1 MRRPRWLPTGLSAAM
16 GLAAA
21 VVAAALATLFV
32 LLLLAILSYRHAS
45 ITARHAQQAIASAN
59 QLETTALDLETGL
72 RGFAITNQER
82 SLQPWKQARRA
93 YPEQVQQLLRLSA
106 DSPGQEQ
113 RARAIKAAIDSYLND
128 YSLNLLRF
136 MRRNPVAER
145 RIIAAGQGL
154 NKLDVVRSRFKTF
167 IASERRIA
175 DERDAK
181 ARRTGR
187 IAIGLGAGS
196 LALAVLLIVLLTAYL
211 ARRVARPI
219 RITAEAAG
227 RLADGDLSSR
237 VEERGVAE
245 VGDLQQAFNSMAAS
259 LERSRRELEEQNR
272 KLRESERVKSEL
284 VSSVSHELRTPLASI
299 LGFSDLM
306 LQRDLDTE
314 DRRRYLQLV
323 RGEADRL
330 AALLNDLL
338 DLQRI
343 EEGGVLLTREE
354 VDLSKLLASQ
364 VVLYSAQ
371 SERHR
376 LELDA
381 EERTV
386 VEGDRDRLAQVVGNL
401 LSNAIKYSPDGGVVR
416 IDATRA
422 GAGVRVTVRDDGMG
436 IPTAQQGQIF
446 TKFFRGDAGRRL
458 GIGGTGLGL
467 ALSREI
473 VEAHGGRMGFES
485 GEGQG
490 STFWFE
496 LPASA
501 SAQPEPGGIGLSDS
515 RRSGAGS

>member
-1 MRRPRWLPTGLSAAM
+1 MRRPTWLPSGLSAAM
-16 GLAAA
+16 GIAAT

-45 ITARHAQQAIASAN
+45 TTARHAQQGIASAN
-59 QLETTALDLETGL
+59 QLETLALDLETGL
-72 RGFAITNQER
+72 RGFVITKDEKSLKPWNQA
-82 SLQPWKQARRA
+82 LDA
-93 YPEQVQQLLRLSA
+93 YPKQMQELLRLSA
-106 DSPGQEQ
+106 DNPGQEQ
-113 RARAIKAAIDSYLND
+113 RARGIRAAIRSYLRD
-128 YSLNLLRF
+128 YSLPLINFL
-136 MRRNPVAER
+136 RRNPGVES
-145 RIIAAGQGL
+145 RIVRAGGGL
-154 NKLDVVRSRFKTF
+154 NKLDTVRARFNTF
-167 IASERRIA
+167 VTSERSLA

-259 LERSRRELEEQNR
+259 LERSRHELEDQNR

-306 LQRDLDTE
+306 LQRDLDAA

-343 EEGGVLLTREE
+343 EEGGVMLSRED
-354 VDLSKLLASQ
+354 VDLSELLASQ

-371 SERHR
+371 SEQHR

-381 EERTV
+381 EEHCLV
-386 VEGDRDRLAQVVGNL
+386 DGDRDRLAQVVGNL

-416 IDATRA
+416 IEATRA
-422 GAGVRVTVRDDGMG
+422 DGRVRVSVQDDGMG

-467 ALSREI
+467 ALSRDI

-496 LPASA
+496 LPAPA
-501 SAQPEPGGIGLSDS
+501 SAKPERGGVGLSDS

>member
-1 MRRPRWLPTGLSAAM
+1 VTRPRWLPSGLSAAM
-16 GLAAA
+16 GIAAA
-21 VVAAALATLFV
+21 IVAAALTTLFA
-32 LLLLAILSYRHAS
+32 LLLVAILSYRHAS
-45 ITARHAQQAIASAN
+45 VTARHAQQVIASAN

-72 RGFAITNQER
+72 RGFAIAKDRGSLARWEEARDAYRGQAQE
-82 SLQPWKQARRA
+82 
-93 YPEQVQQLLRLSA
+93 LLRLSA
-106 DSPGQEQ
+106 DNRGQEQ
-113 RARAIKAAIDSYLND
+113 RARGIKKAIDSYLTA
-128 YSLNLLRF
+128 YSLKLLNF
-136 MRRNPVAER
+136 IRRNPGVESR
-145 RIIAAGQGL
+145 VVAAGGGL
-154 NKLDVVRSRFKTF
+154 NKLDVARNRFKVF
-167 IASERRIA
+167 IASERQIA
-175 DERDAK
+175 DERNAK
-181 ARRTGR
+181 ARSTGR

-245 VGDLQQAFNSMAAS
+245 VGDLQQAFNTMAAS
-259 LERSRRELEEQNR
+259 LERGRHELEDQNR

-306 LQRDLDTE
+306 LQRDLDAA

-343 EEGGVLLTREE
+343 EEGGVMLTRED
-354 VDLSKLLASQ
+354 VDLSELLASQ

-371 SERHR
+371 SEQHH

-381 EERTV
+381 EKHCV
-386 VEGDRDRLAQVVGNL
+386 VDGDRDRLAQVVGNL

-416 IDATRA
+416 IEASRA
-422 GAGVRVTVRDDGMG
+422 NGLVRVTVQDEGMG
-436 IPTAQQGQIF
+436 IPTAQQSQIF

-467 ALSREI
+467 ALSRDI
-473 VEAHGGRMGFES
+473 VEAHGGRIGFES
-485 GEGQG
+485 GEGEG

-496 LPASA
+496 LPAPA
-501 SAQPEPGGIGLSDS
+501 SARPESGGVGLSDS
-515 RRSGAGS
+515 RRSGSGP

>member
-1 MRRPRWLPTGLSAAM
+1 M
-16 GLAAA
+16 GIAAA

-72 RGFAITNQER
+72 RGFALTNQES
-82 SLQPWKQARRA
+82 SLEPWKQARRA
-93 YPEQVQQLLRLSA
+93 YGGQVEQLLRLSS
-106 DSPGQEQ
+106 DTPGQEQ
-113 RARAIKAAIDSYLND
+113 RARAIQAAIDSYLND

-136 MRRNPVAER
+136 MRRNPGAER

-154 NKLDVVRSRFKTF
+154 HKLDVVRSRFRTF

-196 LALAVLLIVLLTAYL
+196 LALAMLLIVLLTAYL

-245 VGDLQQAFNSMAAS
+245 VGHLQQAFNSMAAS
-259 LERSRRELEEQNR
+259 LERGRHELEDQNR

-306 LQRDLDTE
+306 LQRDLDTA

-343 EEGGVLLTREE
+343 EEGGVVLTRED
-354 VDLSKLLASQ
+354 VDLSELLASQ

-371 SERHR
+371 SEQHQ

-381 EERTV
+381 QRHCLV
-386 VEGDRDRLAQVVGNL
+386 DGDRDRLAQVVGNL

-416 IDATRA
+416 IEATRA
-422 GAGVRVTVRDDGMG
+422 DGRVRVTVQDEGMG
-436 IPTAQQGQIF
+436 IPTAQQSQIF

-467 ALSREI
+467 ALSRDI

-485 GEGQG
+485 DEGEG

-496 LPASA
+496 LPTPASA
-501 SAQPEPGGIGLSDS
+501 KPERGGVGLSDS

>member
-1 MRRPRWLPTGLSAAM
+1 MKQPRWLPTGLSAAM
-16 GLAAA
+16 GIAAA
-21 VVAAALATLFV
+21 VVAAALATLFA
-32 LLLLAILSYRHAS
+32 LLLVAILSYRHAS
-45 ITARHAQQAIASAN
+45 TTARHAQEAIASAN
-59 QLETTALDLETGL
+59 RLETLALDLETGL
-72 RGFAITNQER
+72 RGFVITNDR
-82 SLQPWKQARRA
+82 GSLALWQQAYA
-93 YPEQVQQLLRLSA
+93 DYPRQVRDLLRLSA
-106 DSPGQEQ
+106 DNPRQEQ
-113 RARAIKAAIDSYLND
+113 KAVAIREAIDSYLQD
-128 YSLNLLRF
+128 YSLPLLKF
-136 MRRNPVAER
+136 MQRNPGTES
-145 RIIAAGQGL
+145 RIIRAGHGL
-154 NKLDVVRSRFKTF
+154 NKLDTARARFNAF
-167 IASERRIA
+167 IASERQIA
-175 DERDAK
+175 DERDAE

-187 IAIGLGAGS
+187 FAIAFGAGS
-196 LALAVLLIVLLTAYL
+196 LAIAVLLIVLLTLYL
-211 ARRVARPI
+211 SRRVARPI
-219 RITAEAAG
+219 RIAAETAG
-227 RLADGDLSSR
+227 RLADGELSSR
-237 VEERGVAE
+237 VDERGVGE
-245 VGDLQQAFNSMAAS
+245 VGDLQQAFNTMAAS
-259 LERSRRELEEQNR
+259 LERGRRDLEEQNR

-306 LQRDLDTE
+306 LQRDLDSE

-371 SERHR
+371 SEQHR
-376 LELDA
+376 LELEAD
-381 EERTV
+381 EGSV
-386 VEGDRDRLAQVVGNL
+386 VEGDRDRLAQVIGNL

-416 IDATRA
+416 IEATRRDA
-422 GAGVRVTVRDDGMG
+422 GLRVTVRDEGMG
-436 IPTAQQGQIF
+436 IPDAQQSQIF

-485 GEGQG
+485 DEGEG

-496 LPASA
+496 LPGSA
-501 SAQPEPGGIGLSDS
+501 SARSEPRGIGLSDS